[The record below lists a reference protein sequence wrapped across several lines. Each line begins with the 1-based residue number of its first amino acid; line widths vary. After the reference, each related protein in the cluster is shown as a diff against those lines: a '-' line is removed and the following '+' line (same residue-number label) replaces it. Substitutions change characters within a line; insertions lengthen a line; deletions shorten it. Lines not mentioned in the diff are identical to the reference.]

1 MNSSDGFILIKSIII
16 NIEKK
21 INVDSY
27 KYSNIYIWPI
37 LRLAIYIYLKKQYNN
52 HQSVSFSQKITAK
65 LKSLLLRIIGN

>member
-52 HQSVSFSQKITAK
+52 HQ
-65 LKSLLLRIIGN
+65 